1 MLTRVSANQNEI
13 IVGPWI
19 EALVRRYQPHSG
31 LTVRP
36 KRLGPVFTALVAV
49 GGVLS
54 PMLLRLDHAAY
65 PSDPEQQRVLQACE
79 RAAPTFV
86 RFFASDRAACYERF
100 LHPVD
105 GRPAVQRE

>member
-1 MLTRVSANQNEI
+1 MLTRFSASQNEI

-36 KRLGPVFTALVAV
+36 KRLGLVFTALVAV

-105 GRPAVQRE
+105 GRPAAQRE